1 MFWGNGPFPLWF
13 VSCFPNP
20 EDSGKARAAFVSDGQ
35 GIVQTRLPS
44 GELPKAK
51 CQAMLELAALDPV
64 SGILR
69 LSYQVQH

>member
-1 MFWGNGPFPLWF
+1 M
-13 VSCFPNP
+13 
-20 EDSGKARAAFVSDGQ
+20 RYAAFLRCGAEAFGDQ

-64 SGILR
+64 RAFSP
-69 LSYQVQH
+69 

>member
-1 MFWGNGPFPLWF
+1 MRYG
-13 VSCFPNP
+13 
-20 EDSGKARAAFVSDGQ
+20 AFALRRGAFGDQ

-64 SGILR
+64 RAFSP
-69 LSYQVQH
+69 

>member
-1 MFWGNGPFPLWF
+1 MESP
-13 VSCFPNP
+13 S
-20 EDSGKARAAFVSDGQ
+20 KALCSFFRLRTGAFGDQ

-64 SGILR
+64 RAFSP
-69 LSYQVQH
+69 